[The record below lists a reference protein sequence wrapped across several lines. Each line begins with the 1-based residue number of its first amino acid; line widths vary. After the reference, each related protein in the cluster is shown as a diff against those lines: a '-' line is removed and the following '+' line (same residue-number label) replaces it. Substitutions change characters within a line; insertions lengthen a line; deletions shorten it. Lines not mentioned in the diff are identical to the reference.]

1 MRRRRP
7 TPFHCADSR
16 WIITATSCADVPV
29 ASEPNSAIRACTSG
43 RRVMRTIS
51 ALSRATIS
59 AGVCAHPGG
68 HMRVQGRQLRDQA
81 RFIAA
86 ELDGD

>member
-43 RRVMRTIS
+43 RRVMRTI
-51 ALSRATIS
+51 
-59 AGVCAHPGG
+59 
-68 HMRVQGRQLRDQA
+68 
-81 RFIAA
+81 
-86 ELDGD
+86 